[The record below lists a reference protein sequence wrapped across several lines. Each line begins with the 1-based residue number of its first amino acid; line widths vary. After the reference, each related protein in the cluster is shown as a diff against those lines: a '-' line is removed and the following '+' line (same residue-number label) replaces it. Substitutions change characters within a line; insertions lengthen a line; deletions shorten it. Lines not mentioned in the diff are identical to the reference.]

1 VAVFMKKGKIG
12 AMLGMTGGQC
22 LQRLLSFLAAIFF
35 IVAGTPPAAAEK
47 FTPGTEEAPLTPN
60 LKTGDYVW
68 KPAASPAG
76 PVVIIVSIPEQTLYV
91 YRNGVRIGRSTVS
104 TGKSGH
110 RTPTGVFTILQKNE
124 KHTSSIYKGASM
136 PYMQRLTWTGVAL
149 HAGNL
154 PGYPASHGCVRLPLD
169 FAQKLYTVTDK
180 GSTVVVTDGK
190 TKTGTTSRPGLLF
203 ASGPAPTLAPGQF
216 VWTPEKSPEGPV
228 SILFSSADSE
238 AYVYRNGV
246 EIGRAQIGGVD
257 STFPSGSYAYATLAI
272 TLPDGS
278 RQWQALGSASGSPA
292 PDLKALEKRLV
303 IPQSFLMQARA
314 AVSSGTTLIVTDQ
327 PVNGTT
333 QSDSN
338 FNILTTGKTSSTLP
352 N

>member
-1 VAVFMKKGKIG
+1 MKKGKIDG
-12 AMLGMTGGQC
+12 NPRNAWCAKFTG
-22 LQRLLSFLAAIFF
+22 LLSLLGVVSF
-35 IVAGTPPAAAEK
+35 IIAGAPHADAEK
-47 FTPGTEEAPLTPN
+47 FTSGTEQAPLTPT

-68 KPAASPAG
+68 KPAVSPAG
-76 PVVIIVSIPEQTLYV
+76 PVVIIVSIPEQTLFV

-180 GSTVVVTDGK
+180 GTTVVVTDGK

-203 ASGPAPTLAPGQF
+203 ASGRRRLH
-216 VWTPEKSPEGPV
+216 SPQGNSYGLRENHRRV
-228 SILFSSADSE
+228 RYRYSSA
-238 AYVYRNGV
+238 ARTARLTC
-246 EIGRAQIGGVD
+246 IGTGWKLVARKSAGAMPR
-257 STFPSGSYAYATLAI
+257 FPPGATPTAL
-272 TLPDGS
+272 
-278 RQWQALGSASGSPA
+278 WQ
-292 PDLKALEKRLV
+292 
-303 IPQSFLMQARA
+303 
-314 AVSSGTTLIVTDQ
+314 
-327 PVNGTT
+327 
-333 QSDSN
+333 
-338 FNILTTGKTSSTLP
+338 
-352 N
+352 